1 MHFSSDNSSGASQPI
16 LDAVVRANAD
26 VLPSYGAD
34 PHTAEAKRRI
44 AAVFGAEPAVT
55 LVATGTAA
63 NALALSAVVPPG
75 GVVFCHAHAHIID
88 EECGAP
94 EFYTGSGKLVGVP
107 GLNGKIDPDA
117 LRATLA
123 RFPAGVVRQSQGACL
138 SLSQATESGTLYTP
152 AEVQVLSGIA
162 HEAGLIVHMDGARF
176 ANAVAALGCSPA
188 AISHAAG
195 VDILS
200 LGASKNGA
208 MICEAVVVFDPAKAP
223 ALPFRQ
229 KRGGHVIS
237 KGRFLGAQMAAY
249 LADDHWLTL
258 ARQANR
264 MAERLADG
272 LAAVSGVRLPW
283 RRQINEVFPIMPCGL
298 AEHLR
303 TAGARFYDWEPAY
316 LPDAQRPGPNETFVR
331 LLCSFATEA
340 GEVDRFLDHAHAFGH
355 G

>member
-1 MHFSSDNSSGASQPI
+1 MHFSSDNSSGASSRI
-16 LDAVVRANAD
+16 LEAVTRANAD
-26 VLPSYGAD
+26 VLPSYGGD

-44 AAVFGAEPAVT
+44 AEVFAAEPAIT

-94 EFYTGSGKLVGVP
+94 EFFTGAGKLVGVP
-107 GLNGKIDPDA
+107 GPGGKIDPEA

-123 RFPAGVVRQSQGACL
+123 RFPAGVVRQAQGACL

-152 AEVQVLSGIA
+152 DEVRALAAIA
-162 HEAGLIVHMDGARF
+162 HEAGLVVHMDGARF
-176 ANAVAALGCSPA
+176 ANAVAALGCAPA
-188 AISHAAG
+188 DISHAAG
-195 VDILS
+195 VDLLS

-208 MICEAVVVFDPAKAP
+208 MICEAILAFRPAQAT

-237 KGRFLGAQMAAY
+237 KGRFLGAQMTAY
-249 LADDHWLTL
+249 LSDGHWLDL
-258 ARQANR
+258 ARHANA
-264 MAERLADG
+264 MAERLATG
-272 LAAVSGVRLPW
+272 LASVPGVRLPW
-283 RRQINEVFPIMPCGL
+283 RRQINEVFPIMPAGL
-298 AEHLR
+298 ADRLR
-303 TAGARFYDWEPAY
+303 AAGAQFYDWEPAY
-316 LPDAQRPGPNETFVR
+316 LPEAQRPGAGETFAR

-340 GEVDRFLDHAHAFGH
+340 GEVDRFLDHAHASS
-355 G
+355 